1 LDRLLQSGRR
11 PEPASRASR
20 RPAGTVVAAR
30 GEGTVPAAL
39 DFAGVIERYQRPL
52 LRYAGH
58 IVGQAEDAQDVVQE
72 TFLRYYRAVRGRG
85 ESAVRSVST
94 WLFRVAHN
102 LAQDLLR
109 QRQRERKARARI
121 GERPAGEVQGP
132 DGTAAVSKMIR
143 LAACDRAMAELL
155 KLPETQREVLLLK
168 IVQDMTLRDIAEVTG
183 LSFGNVA
190 YRINQGL
197 KEIARRLREDG
208 VI

>member
-1 LDRLLQSGRR
+1 
-11 PEPASRASR
+11 
-20 RPAGTVVAAR
+20 
-30 GEGTVPAAL
+30 
-39 DFAGVIERYQRPL
+39 VIDRYQRPL
-52 LRYAGH
+52 LRYTGH

-85 ESAVRSVST
+85 ESVVRNVPT

-102 LAQDLLR
+102 LAQDVLR
-109 QRQRERKARARI
+109 RRRREGKARAEAGQGGG
-121 GERPAGEVQGP
+121 GEIP
-132 DGTAAVSKMIR
+132 DGSTAVTRMIR
-143 LAACDRAMAELL
+143 MAACDRAMAELGR
-155 KLPETQREVLLLK
+155 LPESHRHVLLLK
-168 IVQDMTLRDIAEVTG
+168 VVQDMTLREIAEVTG